1 MGYRSALVMNLED
14 RLTELEIRYTHQ
26 TDTLEQL
33 SGVVLRQER
42 ALEALRAELKELR
55 ARQSS
60 AESPGE
66 KPPHEPPPHY

>member
-1 MGYRSALVMNLED
+1 MTLEE
-14 RLTELEIRYTHQ
+14 RITELEIRYTHQ
-26 TDTLEQL
+26 TDTIEQL
-33 SGVVLRQER
+33 SGVLLRQER

-55 ARQSS
+55 ARQLA